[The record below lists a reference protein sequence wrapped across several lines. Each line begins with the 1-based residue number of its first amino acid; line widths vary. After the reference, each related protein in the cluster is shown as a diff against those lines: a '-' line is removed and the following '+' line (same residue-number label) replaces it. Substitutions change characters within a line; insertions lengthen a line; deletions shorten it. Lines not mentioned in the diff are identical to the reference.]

1 MEIIIQITTA
11 IAVAMTAIA
20 VIIANMTHLH

>member
-1 MEIIIQITTA
+1 MEILIQITTA

>member
-1 MEIIIQITTA
+1 MELLIQITTA

>member
-1 MEIIIQITTA
+1 MEIIVNITTA
-11 IAVAMTAIA
+11 IAVVITAIA